1 MALKKRNHFLFAIWR
16 DGGHI
21 AKDTQQTMQ
30 TSSHVPMNTQRV
42 PGNNQTPNNT
52 VIAPVVSD
60 VLSLSLSFII
70 KASLTGRCS
79 VGAAQGGVCCCRRT
93 RNCVIEGCAEHSA
106 FSCLP
111 PVSVLIL
118 EMFSV
123 ANKSVMW
130 SYTRSICK
138 WIALAHI
145 ASDGNQKQKTL
156 SYERENGRPIL
167 SVIVWI
173 LSDGDVWGVLY
184 VNWMPRCSAIWAAIR
199 RRHMKQQGQIIPK
212 L

>member
-1 MALKKRNHFLFAIWR
+1 MALKKRNHFLFVIWG

-21 AKDTQQTMQ
+21 TKDTQQTMQ

-60 VLSLSLSFII
+60 VLSPSLSFII

-79 VGAAQGGVCCCRRT
+79 VGAAQGGVCCCQRT

-106 FSCLP
+106 FLCLP

-130 SYTRSICK
+130 SYTCSICK

-145 ASDGNQKQKTL
+145 ASDGNQKQKK
-156 SYERENGRPIL
+156 PKH
-167 SVIVWI
+167 
-173 LSDGDVWGVLY
+173 
-184 VNWMPRCSAIWAAIR
+184 WAAR
-199 RRHMKQQGQIIPK
+199 ERMAAQYWVW
-212 L
+212 LSEFYLMVMFEAYCM